1 MREDLLQL
9 RRIIRI
15 IPMFPGMK
23 FHADHV
29 PLPQIQINFL
39 MDIGR
44 LGIDER
50 ITPNLFWI
58 QLHGFI
64 DKVVLAAIIGTGQ
77 TADTGLRD
85 AMAEH
90 VLYELMNVMR
100 IARAGCPQMRMSV
113 EHFQTDHLFF
123 RQASCASCYTFI
135 LTCHIKMSIM
145 NT

>member
-64 DKVVLAAIIGTGQ
+64 DKVVLATIIGTGQ

-100 IARAGCPQMRMSV
+100 LSPDENERRAFSNGSPLLSSSKLRILLYLYTNMSYKNV
-113 EHFQTDHLFF
+113 NYE
-123 RQASCASCYTFI
+123 YMI
-135 LTCHIKMSIM
+135 
-145 NT
+145 